1 MTLKPA
7 DDWRVSWGT
16 AIGDKPSIDRPC
28 VDGPSVNKN
37 EPNSSAVVPWDT
49 YSRALKT
56 HFRRHLKSDVDLDDL
71 VQEVFTKLAALPN
84 ERHIEFP
91 KAYIF
96 RIASNILVDRSR
108 GRQHALDYAVSLDD
122 ETQLT
127 ARPEQEDWQHFRDL
141 EKTLN
146 VALDTL
152 GDKCRDAF
160 ILRRY
165 HNMDTPQIADKL
177 QISHRMVQKHIAN
190 ALVTI
195 QEHVRNA
202 TTLSDRHDDKEES
215 I

>member
-16 AIGDKPSIDRPC
+16 AIGDKPSINRPC
-28 VDGPSVNKN
+28 VDGPSVDSI
-37 EPNSSAVVPWDT
+37 EPDSSAVVPWDT

-84 ERHIEFP
+84 DRHIEFP

-108 GRQHALDYAVSLDD
+108 GRQNALNYAVSLDD

-127 ARPEQEDWQHFRDL
+127 ARAEQEDCLHYRDL

-146 VALDTL
+146 MALDTL
-152 GDKCRDAF
+152 GDNCRDAF

-165 HNMDTPQIADKL
+165 HNMNTSQIAAKL
-177 QISHRMVQKHIAN
+177 KISHRMVQKHIAI
-190 ALVTI
+190 ALVKI
-195 QEHVRNA
+195 QEHIRDA
-202 TTLSDRHDDKEES
+202 TALSDRHNDTEEA

>member
-1 MTLKPA
+1 MEKNALRDCYIP
-7 DDWRVSWGT
+7 WGKD
-16 AIGDKPSIDRPC
+16 IGDKPFIDRSSAKEA
-28 VDGPSVNKN
+28 VSV
-37 EPNSSAVVPWDT
+37 SSAVVPWDS
-49 YSRALKT
+49 YSRALKN

-84 ERHIEFP
+84 ERNIAYP

-108 GRQHALDYAVSLDD
+108 GRQHALDYAVSLD
-122 ETQLT
+122 EQTQLT
-127 ARPEQEDWQHFRDL
+127 ARAEQEDWQHFRDL
-141 EKTLN
+141 EKTLAA
-146 VALDTL
+146 ALDTL

-165 HNMDTPQIADKL
+165 HNMDTSQIADQLK
-177 QISHRMVQKHIAN
+177 ISHRMVQKHIAN

-195 QEHVRNA
+195 HEHVRISA
-202 TTLSDRHDDKEES
+202 SLPDLSSSLEES